1 MKKWQGSYLK
11 ERLSTKISE
20 KTLDDIEMKEELLDM
35 ELFLNKILRY
45 LIIIYILIMT
55 TEELEQVILDL
66 IKEVYCVKYI
76 AKLKVKELKGE
87 NKVIGYHLELGMNN
101 VDKPITI
108 NKEGTIEDFLKC
120 IREELRLRHLH
131 YTTYSLG
138 YKACN

>member
-1 MKKWQGSYLK
+1 
-11 ERLSTKISE
+11 
-20 KTLDDIEMKEELLDM
+20 
-35 ELFLNKILRY
+35 
-45 LIIIYILIMT
+45 MT

-87 NKVIGYHLELGMNN
+87 NKIIGYHLELGMNN

>member
-1 MKKWQGSYLK
+1 MKM
-11 ERLSTKISE
+11 SE
-20 KTLDDIEMKEELLDM
+20 KTLDDIKMKEELLDM
-35 ELFLNKILRY
+35 ELFLNKILKY

-55 TEELEQVILDL
+55 MEELEQVILDL

>member
-1 MKKWQGSYLK
+1 
-11 ERLSTKISE
+11 
-20 KTLDDIEMKEELLDM
+20 
-35 ELFLNKILRY
+35 
-45 LIIIYILIMT
+45 
-55 TEELEQVILDL
+55 
-66 IKEVYCVKYI
+66 
-76 AKLKVKELKGE
+76 
-87 NKVIGYHLELGMNN
+87 MNN

>member
-1 MKKWQGSYLK
+1 MKRWQ
-11 ERLSTKISE
+11 ELSLNEKLSMKMNE
-20 KTLDDIEMKEELLDM
+20 KTLDGIEMREELLDM
-35 ELFLNKILRY
+35 ESFQNKFLKY
-45 LIIIYILIMT
+45 LIIICTLIMT